1 MLKAKQQTLTHNFC
15 YVHVTDMRRDLG
27 TALFLYTILGAVV
40 CAPIPEFESRLS
52 SDKVG
57 EEICT
62 FTFQSE
68 I

>member
-1 MLKAKQQTLTHNFC
+1 MLKAKEQTLTNNFC
-15 YVHVTDMRRDLG
+15 YVHVADMHRDFS
-27 TALFLYTILGAVV
+27 TALFLYTMLGAVV

-52 SDKVG
+52 PDKVG

-62 FTFQSE
+62 FIFQWE